1 MSSTR
6 YWHEEKFSER
16 KVSEMTNYAFVLD
29 ANNKQLTPTKVQQN
43 IVRKLTQKNVKYFG
57 NILKFTG

>member
-1 MSSTR
+1 
-6 YWHEEKFSER
+6 
-16 KVSEMTNYAFVLD
+16 MTNYAFVLD

-43 IVRKLTQKNVKYFG
+43 IVRKLTQENVKYFG